1 MKFPRSNV
9 CNAVGPIRSD
19 PIQFCRRVSLPSH
32 RDSFELYL
40 LWRISFSSPSSLSS
54 LPPSFFFVRVLARHV
69 IVPYLAAD
77 GRADLRG
84 RRYLLPFH
92 FSFEKKSDVVLSQF
106 RCKHMV
112 SCLLFR
118 IDACSLK
125 VPTSQAHL
133 TFRLENKISKSKA
146 VKRGPA
152 IRMII
157 SVPSF
162 ETY

>member
-1 MKFPRSNV
+1 MQENPIAPREVTMHEIPSIE
-9 CNAVGPIRSD
+9 CMQRSRSD
-19 PIQFCRRVSLPSH
+19 PIRSNFADASPFPPIEIPLNFIFYGASHSHLQARSPPSLPTS
-32 RDSFELYL
+32 
-40 LWRISFSSPSSLSS
+40 
-54 LPPSFFFVRVLARHV
+54 FVRVLARHV

-125 VPTSQAHL
+125 VPTS
-133 TFRLENKISKSKA
+133 
-146 VKRGPA
+146 
-152 IRMII
+152 
-157 SVPSF
+157 
-162 ETY
+162 